1 MTGPLRY
8 MLTAREAVNLCR
20 DLRPR
25 VTIPVHYEGWKHF
38 REGRGAIERAFA
50 VALLLAPRREQR
62 RLAEPGRARDERQAP
77 LAPLAQT
84 GEEPLARDDLGRHD
98 GRVELREEQD
108 RRIGATTGVLGS
120 RDHGDG
126 VVLGPR

>member
-8 MLTAREAVNLCR
+8 TMTAREAVDLCR

-50 VALLLAPRREQR
+50 VAP
-62 RLAEPGRARDERQAP
+62 
-77 LAPLAQT
+77 
-84 GEEPLARDDLGRHD
+84 DDLR
-98 GRVELREEQD
+98 RSLRWLP
-108 RRIGATTGVLGS
+108 IGAPVEVETA
-120 RDHGDG
+120 
-126 VVLGPR
+126 